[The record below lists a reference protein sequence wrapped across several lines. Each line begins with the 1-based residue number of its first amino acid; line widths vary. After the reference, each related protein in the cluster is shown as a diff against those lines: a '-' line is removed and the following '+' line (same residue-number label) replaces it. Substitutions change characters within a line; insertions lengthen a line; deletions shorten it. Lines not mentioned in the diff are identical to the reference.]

1 MPYCT
6 QCGNQVGTADRFC
19 ARCGK
24 LQAGAAAAGAGP
36 ASAGGGGASAA
47 VGSDPVSRI
56 AAVDSRTASLLCYI
70 PVVGWIMSIVVLASA
85 KYREDLE
92 TRFNAFQG
100 LYLFVVWLIADWV
113 LSPLMSGVSHAMM
126 GIHLGPLLKALII
139 GAWIFMLIKVSH
151 RERFKL
157 PIIGDLAEKS
167 VYEQRVW

>member
-24 LQAGAAAAGAGP
+24 VQATAGGEGAGANP
-36 ASAGGGGASAA
+36 
-47 VGSDPVSRI
+47 VRPDPISRI
-56 AAVDSRTASLLCYI
+56 AAVDSRTASLLCYV

-85 KYREDLE
+85 KYHDDYE
-92 TRFNAFQG
+92 TRFHAFQG
-100 LYLFVVWLIADWV
+100 LYLFVVWLIADRV
-113 LSPLMSGVSHAMM
+113 LSPMMSGDHALL
-126 GIHLGPLLKALII
+126 GLHLGPVLKALII

-167 VYEQRVW
+167 VSEQRI